1 MALEN
6 RILNRYHAQAEQFDE
21 FLSDHT
27 EPFDD
32 LNFFEPYV
40 KHISEIQVIV
50 TECIE
55 YLEELDEEEDDDD
68 DVDYDTLEDEM
79 KENYAERLDEWFNI
93 RAPDLSPKP
102 TPKELESVFND
113 INAFIEFQYE
123 NVKDEGI
130 KLYHVL
136 IGAA

>member
-1 MALEN
+1 MTLEN
-6 RILNRYHAQAEQFDE
+6 SILNRYHAQAEKFDG
-21 FLSDHT
+21 FLSDHI
-27 EPFDD
+27 EPFEY

-55 YLEELDEEEDDDD
+55 YLEELDEEEDED

-93 RAPDLSPKP
+93 RVPNLYPKS
-102 TPKELESVFND
+102 TTKELESIFND
-113 INAFIEFQYE
+113 IDAFIEFQYE

>member
-6 RILNRYHAQAEQFDE
+6 SILNRYHAQAEKFDE

-40 KHISEIQVIV
+40 KHISEIQVILA
-50 TECIE
+50 ECIE
-55 YLEELDEEEDDDD
+55 YLEELDEEEDD

-79 KENYAERLDEWFNI
+79 KENYAERLDEWLNS
-93 RAPDLSPKP
+93 RAPDLSPKS

-113 INAFIEFQYE
+113 INTFFESQYE
-123 NVKDEGI
+123 FVKDEGM

>member
-6 RILNRYHAQAEQFDE
+6 RILNRYHAQAEKFDA
-21 FLSDHT
+21 FLSDHI
-27 EPFDD
+27 ESYDD

-40 KHISEIQVIV
+40 RHISEIQVIV

-55 YLEELDEEEDDDD
+55 YLEELDEEDED
-68 DVDYDTLEDEM
+68 DVDYDVLEDEM

-93 RAPDLSPKP
+93 NIPYLYPKS
-102 TPKELESVFND
+102 TPKELESVFSD
-113 INAFIEFQYE
+113 INAFIGSQYE
-123 NVKDEGI
+123 YVKDEGI

-136 IGAA
+136 IGVA